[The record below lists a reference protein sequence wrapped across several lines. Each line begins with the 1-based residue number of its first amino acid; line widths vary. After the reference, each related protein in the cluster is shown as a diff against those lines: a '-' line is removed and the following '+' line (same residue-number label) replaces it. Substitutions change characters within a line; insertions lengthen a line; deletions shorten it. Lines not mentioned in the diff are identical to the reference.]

1 MPPSRLS
8 WLALALAVACSGCA
22 ADRDSPSRVLQQYA
36 AALEEGRTQDAY
48 ALLSREARQ
57 DLPYAA
63 FERLVR
69 ENPGEM
75 KDIATSLLR
84 PVEQSYV
91 TATVTGPDGQVL
103 TLIYEAGAWRIDGSA
118 VDLYSQA
125 SPELAVASF
134 VRAFE
139 ARRYDILLGFVP
151 DAQLR
156 GLDAQKL
163 KQAWEGEQKQ
173 EMQQLVQ
180 SLKASLPTAKAEQVG
195 NRATLGYGAGAT
207 VELVREAGLW
217 KIEEL

>member
-1 MPPSRLS
+1 M
-8 WLALALAVACSGCA
+8 ACSGCA
-22 ADRDSPSRVLQQYA
+22 ADRDSPGRVLQQYA

-57 DLPYAA
+57 DLPYKA

-75 KDIATSLLR
+75 KDIASSLLR
-84 PVEQSYV
+84 PVEESYV
-91 TATVTGPDGQVL
+91 TATVTGPDGQILKLV
-103 TLIYEAGAWRIDGSA
+103 YESGAWRIDGSA

-139 ARRYDILLGFVP
+139 AQRYDILLGFVP
-151 DAQLR
+151 EAQLQ
-156 GLDAQKL
+156 GLDAPKL

-180 SLKASLPTAKAEQVG
+180 ALKASLPRAKAEQVG
-195 NRATLGYGAGAT
+195 NRATLGYGAGAN
-207 VELVREAGLW
+207 VELVRERGLW